1 MMMPSDPSDPSASTS
16 DAPTSTPTTPQLQ
29 THVSGEYLQIRV
41 HDPQQIDWS
50 DSEST
55 TSSVLDELTTL
66 NMNLQDHRKALAAEM
81 KSWEVRTLTAAPHE
95 KLVIKP
101 TASLMDHKVLH
112 PAVYS
117 YLKPVGE
124 TSSMEAIAILLG
136 APSDWAD
143 RFNQAFTSLVAQVF
157 HTFLTM
163 PPGTTSEAE
172 IQAQFIGAVTHLGGM
187 LGIGV
192 RPTSKRKTIVGGFL
206 AQSDLNVKSNKDPSF
221 ATLNKYPLLASEI
234 KTAHTFPLNSI
245 WYRKSRCVQTLSAL
259 YGLGAPVLLF
269 TQQHW
274 KLFVESSD
282 RKSIHT
288 YPFSE
293 NSAVSDHVNS
303 ATMAIMD
310 GVNFAKVIAICLM
323 AGAEREKELQNLQEN
338 LEALTLSPTLT
349 PQKAPTTKLGLM
361 SAQRDPSRC
370 SARLALSA
378 AKDVFRPNADD
389 AVYDMPM
396 PAFLSGFDSE
406 GNPVYTAIRV
416 MSDEEIEEIERE
428 EAESKSGTLLQSS
441 SADTLT
447 EGV

>member
-1 MMMPSDPSDPSASTS
+1 MMMPSDPSTSTS

-41 HDPQQIDWS
+41 HDPQQIDLS

-55 TSSVLDELTTL
+55 TSSVFDELDPDVSQLEDTTI
-66 NMNLQDHRKALAAEM
+66 NMNQRLQDHRKALAAEM
-81 KSWEVRTLTAAPHE
+81 TSWEVRTLTAAPHE
-95 KLVIKP
+95 KLVVKP
-101 TASLMDHKVLH
+101 TASLMDHNVLH

-124 TSSMEAIAILLG
+124 TSS

-143 RFNQAFTSLVAQVF
+143 RFNQAFTSLVAQLF
-157 HTFLTM
+157 RKLRSL
-163 PPGTTSEAE
+163 PPGTTSEAA

-192 RPTSKRKTIVGGFL
+192 IANIERKTIVGGYL
-206 AQSDLNVKSNKDPSF
+206 AQSDLNVKGNTDPSF
-221 ATLNKYPLLASEI
+221 ATLNDNPLLASEI
-234 KTAHTFPLNSI
+234 KTAQSFPLNSI

-310 GVNFAKVIAICLM
+310 DVNFAKVIAICLM

-338 LEALTLSPTLT
+338 MEALTLSPTQT
-349 PQKAPTTKLGLM
+349 PQKAPATKLGLM
-361 SAQRDPSRC
+361 SAQRDPSRR

-416 MSDEEIEEIERE
+416 MSDEEIKEIERE
-428 EAESKSGTLLQSS
+428 EAESKIGALLQSS

-447 EGV
+447 ENI